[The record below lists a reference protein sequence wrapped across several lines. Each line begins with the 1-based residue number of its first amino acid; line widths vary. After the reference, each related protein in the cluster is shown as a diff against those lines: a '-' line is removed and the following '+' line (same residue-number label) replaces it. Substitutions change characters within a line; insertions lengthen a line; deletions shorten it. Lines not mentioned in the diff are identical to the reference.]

1 MLNRPPVTKSQ
12 IIQRICQAPH
22 GQVWTPAD
30 FLDLGGRDAVDK
42 ALQRL
47 VASNDLRRIGR
58 GLYDLPRVIAFTG
71 QTVAPD
77 YRQVIDAVSRRD
89 QVRVMI
95 DDITAANDL
104 GLTHA
109 VPGQVVVHTDGRL
122 RPIQLDQMTLKF
134 KLTSPSKLYWAGR
147 PAMRVVQ
154 SLHWLKDSLKQAS
167 SPDQEMVMK
176 KLVRLLQSTEH
187 GNSIT
192 EDLQQGLHA
201 LPAWMQAWVRDLLA
215 RSTTPPVGADL

>member
-1 MLNRPPVTKSQ
+1 MYIFFGQKAAMLNRTPVTKSQ

-58 GLYDLPRVIAFTG
+58 GLYDLPRVIALTG

-89 QVRVMI
+89 QVRVI
-95 DDITAANDL
+95 
-104 GLTHA
+104 
-109 VPGQVVVHTDGRL
+109 
-122 RPIQLDQMTLKF
+122 
-134 KLTSPSKLYWAGR
+134 
-147 PAMRVVQ
+147 
-154 SLHWLKDSLKQAS
+154 
-167 SPDQEMVMK
+167 
-176 KLVRLLQSTEH
+176 
-187 GNSIT
+187 
-192 EDLQQGLHA
+192 ED
-201 LPAWMQAWVRDLLA
+201 R
-215 RSTTPPVGADL
+215 